1 MTEVYCKPQQKKV
14 NNQKIQTKYMKTVTE
29 NSKDKHLWSKYQIRE
44 SAVFWK
50 FLCHN
55 SEKLMKRL

>member
-1 MTEVYCKPQQKKV
+1 MTEVYCKLQQKKV

-44 SAVFWK
+44 SAVF
-50 FLCHN
+50 
-55 SEKLMKRL
+55 